1 MFVLPT
7 SATDQRGPNGGWI
20 STAGWAA
27 AAERVLGHA
36 WIATNRGVLDPGE
49 VRDLAAAESSPDPVG
64 WRMRRALP
72 TVVKTAAK
80 DVREWRRARHFEVP
94 SSGPWSEAQVGFV
107 WQRHD
112 LFHEAGL
119 DLAARLRV
127 PSVLFVPALI
137 VRQAEQWGVRRWGW
151 GRQLERRAE
160 VPALRRATLVACGSD
175 LVAAEVVRL
184 GVDER
189 RILVTPTGVDL
200 ALFEHVPDRDAARRP
215 LGLGDEFVVGWSGS
229 FRGFHA
235 LDQLVDAA
243 ARLGSVTLLL
253 VGDGPERPRIQ
264 ALVDARGVD
273 ARFTGMVS
281 HHRVPALLA
290 AMDVGVVLGRANEPF
305 HYSPLKLAE
314 YLAAGLPIVA
324 PAAPHLMAQLDDGN
338 GVTFF
343 AAGDAAA
350 LAARLA
356 ELRDEPA
363 RRVSHGHRARTR
375 ASEWSWDAQIAR
387 VCVALDRQRPSRED
401 PAIPDQGD

>member
-1 MFVLPT
+1 VFVLPT

-36 WIATNRGVLDPGE
+36 WIATSRGVLTAEE
-49 VRDLAAAESSPDPVG
+49 VRRSAAAETSPAPNGRRV
-64 WRMRRALP
+64 RRALP

-80 DVREWRRARHFEVP
+80 DVRQWRRARHFEVP
-94 SSGPWSEAQVGFV
+94 PSGPWSDAEVCFV

-112 LFHEAGL
+112 LFYEAGL

-137 VRQAEQWGVRRWGW
+137 VRQAEQWGVRRRGW
-151 GRQLERRAE
+151 GRPLERRAE
-160 VPALRRATLVACGSD
+160 VSSLRRAALVACGSD
-175 LVAAEVVRL
+175 LVAADVVRL
-184 GVDER
+184 GVDEQ

-200 ALFEHVPDRDAARRP
+200 ALFEDAPDRDVARRA
-215 LGLGDEFVVGWSGS
+215 LGLRDEFVVGWSGS
-229 FRGFHA
+229 FRAFHA

-243 ARLGSVTLLL
+243 ARLGPVTLLL

-264 ALVDARGVD
+264 ALADERGVD

-290 AMDVGVVLGRANEPF
+290 AMDAGVVLGRADEPF

-314 YLAAGLPIVA
+314 YLAAGLPTVA
-324 PAAPHLMAQLDDGN
+324 PAAPHLMAQLDDRH
-338 GVTFF
+338 GVSFF
-343 AAGDAAA
+343 VAGDVTT

-356 ELRDEPA
+356 ELRDDPAGRA
-363 RRVSHGHRARTR
+363 RRGQRARAG
-375 ASEWSWDAQIAR
+375 ASAWSWDAQIVE
-387 VCVALDRQRPSRED
+387 VCTALER
-401 PAIPDQGD
+401 I